1 MENSACSGI
10 VGKDFKNKLGLE
22 MKYGCMERFSNSH
35 DRKRIERREGRQ
47 EVGRVG
53 IWIGCSANQMTME
66 LAWLA

>member
-1 MENSACSGI
+1 MDVWKG
-10 VGKDFKNKLGLE
+10 
-22 MKYGCMERFSNSH
+22 FSNSH

-53 IWIGCSANQMTME
+53 IWIGCSANQMTMK